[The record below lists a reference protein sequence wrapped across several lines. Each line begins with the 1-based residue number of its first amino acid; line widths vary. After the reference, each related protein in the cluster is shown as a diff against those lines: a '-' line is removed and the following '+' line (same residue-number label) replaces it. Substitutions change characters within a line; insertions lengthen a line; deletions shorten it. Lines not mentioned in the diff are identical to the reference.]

1 MTKNPFK
8 LKIIDDLPFF
18 GDITS
23 FLNFKDSSFKRIAW
37 ALWQKA
43 LTISITFLSFVE
55 IELLYRQDRFF
66 KPLKKSVFDYRIRTR
81 TLITTNCRKLN
92 SIQFVIAFFPFIFTF
107 SFCLRS
113 RYKEQLFSYLVKDT
127 LPGIGVSHQDLSWE
141 TFREI
146 YSKKIISFPDKFLN
160 ISTQKYKY
168 FVSKTEGQIEVVN
181 LADSNRKILS
191 NENEKEGA
199 SSMRLLAAHSASPS
213 ILPPNKGV
221 DKNKGDVV
229 FVNSSMDSAP
239 LEFGTEGNEAY
250 ASGSIF
256 SPSLLSSLSGKDT
269 HQTSYGVESRKI
281 PSLYEY
287 LKQTGLLRTE
297 HESCTFNN
305 GSASTDRFASHAEEK
320 YHEKD
325 EKFRNQDFIER
336 LDVSS
341 NLILLEMKPAWE
353 QKQKQFYIGFL
364 PKKNQISLNKL
375 PLFFDR
381 KQKVGLL
388 KSSIL
393 NSSMRSLACSN
404 LRFEKHSKKE
414 IVHISNVPLQ
424 IKNTKNNNK
433 EKVYAHK
440 FYARKQNFLRSYKDK
455 IDLKTTLI
463 NKKPNLI
470 NVFSKQQFQQ
480 KLFDLDELPLKLDQ
494 NYSEVLFS
502 KTQEN
507 QENLNSNILNPL
519 SILPADRESLII
531 PTPNLFE
538 TLQTF
543 PNPLFTS
550 DLLRFSSNK
559 ERKIDKI
566 ENGIANQTKLLNIL
580 SEEKESGNVSE
591 ETESGDESKEK
602 KSGNVSEET
611 ESGDESKEKESGDE
625 RLLLPNEPTQIEDQ
639 KPIFIKELL
648 EHFDKDGEEET
659 FYKKIFLENELK
671 KVFYNEEFFG
681 SNPLDPTYSFTNF
694 KQTFSAQRAVWDF
707 KVRTD
712 EFDLFD
718 SIQALILNLEKNH
731 ISLNLGLLP
740 EQSGLIS
747 SRLLSGYSYPDMEI
761 TTLRSLRLQKFY
773 KNLTFQKQDKEILS
787 MKIELPSSFLTDP
800 FESDES
806 EPNQKK
812 GNPILTVHSEGPCFS
827 NLENPE
833 VCLNL
838 ESEGFFPFAMRS
850 QKAHTAG
857 AASTNKS
864 FDESGVQ
871 PKGFAQSSSGA
882 KEQFASHEGFF
893 VRARNIDAGQ
903 FYEDSLFRLGDD
915 GDEGN
920 KGDYFSMG
928 DEGYETGEGYEVGE
942 GYEADE
948 GYETDEGY
956 KAGEGY
962 EADEGYELVIK
973 RGEEGGKGYELF
985 VSKNAQ
991 ETHKIGNLLKVP
1003 QLKFHYLPTS
1013 QTLLNKSCLEKLNIS
1028 GIYQKVPTIYKQEI
1042 NLSSKPFALLPLSLW
1057 GDISSFVRISLGRDV
1072 RPIIKNSVF
1081 ESPSRGVL
1089 TLLKPLLYSQ
1099 KPFRDYWEPVTL
1111 QSWLVITKLSFA
1123 FLTLKF
1129 FQNFI
1134 LNEGK
1139 FLLRF
1144 LSEKLKEEL
1153 GLTDNKKD
1161 KGYRLIKKVQKRFKD
1176 VAGIDNILPEL
1187 GEMVWVL
1194 RNSGRSFKV
1203 GRVLPKGF
1211 LFVGP
1216 PGTGKTLLVQAI
1228 AGEAEVPV
1236 LVQSGSSLTDAGENE
1251 KGAQRLKK
1259 LFEQAR
1265 KVAPCIVFIDE
1276 IDTLG
1281 ESRQNV
1287 MSNNVGADDLIQSL
1301 HQSNQGL
1308 TEKSSSDFVTK
1319 SKDKAGNL
1327 TEKKSR
1333 GGFSLN
1339 EDLQHNSYLS
1349 ITKKNQAKQEAN
1361 QEQLNLLMQFLV
1373 ELDGLK
1379 SRAGIIV
1386 IGATNR
1392 PKVLDP
1398 ALTRPGRFD
1407 RVLSLE
1413 FPGKT
1418 KRIEIL
1424 KLYSQN
1430 IGIIYGE
1437 TKKQIS
1443 STTEQAKPKESLSYI
1458 SNTNHA
1464 FGDQDFAWEYLANRT
1479 FGFSAADLAAAMNL
1493 SSIQAI
1499 LRNTGHTIETIEQGI
1514 ESITTYSIKKPK
1526 IERTTEKDPFF
1537 ITRFAYYQAG
1547 KAVLHTLL
1555 PQHPDA
1561 IVLKLWPQPKN
1572 SRHKNV
1578 NLQLTSWSLNHRA
1591 KLETRLIGLYAGK
1604 AAELVALSLNS
1615 QTKKQAKTT
1624 NTRKTTSTIKE
1635 NKGPN
1640 RKTVSFLRT
1649 KNALRNRYVITS
1661 PKQNLTN
1668 QDLWKPKSS
1677 SFLKSSILT
1686 SLPYSNPAARG
1697 KYQEKQGL
1705 LKSSILKSGML
1716 LKPSV
1721 LKSLACSMRSQ
1732 AAHTARAAN
1741 LRFEKHRIISDLLPS
1756 TIKTK
1761 QITLR
1766 PFAPLPAKNVVF
1778 VSRGIRLQAKSFD
1791 VSGEIEQKNQ
1801 QVHSQ
1806 YNKRNLWHSS
1816 LGIEDLSVASNLAH
1830 SLVEK
1835 WHFYSNKIAIRREN
1849 QIFTNQNIV
1858 EISETGVFE
1867 LFQQLTEDV
1876 QNRISA
1882 SNISESTD
1890 AKQSEGRD
1898 KHSRYNFQEWSI
1910 RPWWQNEITE
1920 QTGNLNMFYDDWY
1933 RIYLSDPEESE
1944 RNDEWVAPEEYYH
1957 NTQNLKNLLPKYSYR
1972 KNSYLLPTFKNLTN
1986 PKIPG
1991 LSKPKSSLPYSNP
2004 AARGKYQEKQGLLK
2018 SSILKSGMLLKPSV
2032 LTSLKAHRGF
2042 ISELNNNKRKI
2053 DQATAAK
2060 LNILKDLPK
2069 TSAFNSHVKDK
2080 NNRSKNKNKPFA
2092 FEGPRREFLFKNR
2105 QIKNKLNF
2113 DVTWNDLYKLDR
2125 DYIYHAL
2132 ILTCFNKAFSLLD
2145 ENRELLDY
2153 LADYL
2158 MRFETLRQHKI
2169 KQIFYDFG
2177 YYSLPNESL
2186 IKKE

>member
-66 KPLKKSVFDYRIRTR
+66 KPLEKSVFDYRIRTR
-81 TLITTNCRKLN
+81 TLITTNCKKLN

-146 YSKKIISFPDKFLN
+146 YSKKIISFPDKFSN
-160 ISTQKYKY
+160 ISTQKYQY
-168 FVSKTEGQIEVVN
+168 FVSKTEDQIEVVN

-199 SSMRLLAAHSASPS
+199 SSMLLKPSVLTSLKADSASPS
-213 ILPPNKGV
+213 ILPANKGV

-229 FVNSSMDSAP
+229 FVNSSIDSSP

-250 ASGSIF
+250 ASKSIF
-256 SPSLLSSLSGKDT
+256 SPSLLSFFSGKDT

-287 LKQTGLLRTE
+287 LKQTGLLRIE
-297 HESCTFNN
+297 NEGCTFNN

-320 YHEKD
+320 YQEKD
-325 EKFRNQDFIER
+325 EKLRNQDFIER

-381 KQKVGLL
+381 KQKVGCT
-388 KSSIL
+388 
-393 NSSMRSLACSN
+393 SSMRLLTA
-404 LRFEKHSKKE
+404 HSKKE

-440 FYARKQNFLRSYKDK
+440 FYARKQNLLRSYKDK
-455 IDLKTTLI
+455 ISLKTTLI

-470 NVFSKQQFQQ
+470 NLFSKQQFQQ

-494 NYSEVLFS
+494 NYSEVLSS
-502 KTQEN
+502 KIQEN
-507 QENLNSNILNPL
+507 QENLKLNILNPL
-519 SILPADRESLII
+519 STLSADRESLII

-559 ERKIDKI
+559 ERKIHNI
-566 ENGIANQTKLLNIL
+566 ENGVADQTKLLNIS
-580 SEEKESGNVSE
+580 SEEKDSGPESE
-591 ETESGDESKEK
+591 EKDSGSEGEEK
-602 KSGNVSEET
+602 DSGSESEEKD
-611 ESGDESKEKESGDE
+611 SGSE

-648 EHFDKDGEEET
+648 ENFDKDGEEET

-671 KVFYNEEFFG
+671 KFFYNEEFFA
-681 SNPLDPTYSFTNF
+681 STPLDPTYSFTNL
-694 KQTFSAQRAVWDF
+694 KQTFSAQRGVSAF
-707 KVRTD
+707 KVRT
-712 EFDLFD
+712 EELDLFD

-731 ISLNLGLLP
+731 ISLNLGALP

-761 TTLRSLRLQKFY
+761 TNLRSSRIQKFY
-773 KNLTFQKQDKEILS
+773 KNLIFQKQDKERLS

-812 GNPILTVHSEGPCFS
+812 GNPTLTVHSEGPCFP

-833 VCLNL
+833 VCLNFDY
-838 ESEGFFPFAMRS
+838 EGFFPFA
-850 QKAHTAG
+850 
-857 AASTNKS
+857 STNKNS
-864 FDESGVQ
+864 DKSRVQ

-882 KEQFASHEGFF
+882 KEHFASHEGVF
-893 VRARNIDAGQ
+893 VRAFDTMP
-903 FYEDSLFRLGDD
+903 FYEDSFFCESEDPKQPSLPDKN
-915 GDEGN
+915 EGYE
-920 KGDYFSMG
+920 GDYFSMG
-928 DEGYETGEGYEVGE
+928 DDG
-942 GYEADE
+942 DE
-948 GYETDEGY
+948 GDEGDEWY
-956 KAGEGY
+956 AGY
-962 EADEGYELVIK
+962 EADEGYELFIQ
-973 RGEEGGKGYELF
+973 RGGTLSSLPAAKGVEGVEGAKGYELF
-985 VSKNAQ
+985 VRKKAP

-1013 QTLLNKSCLEKLNIS
+1013 QTLLNKSCLLKLNIS

-1072 RPIIKNSVF
+1072 RPIIKNSFF
-1081 ESPSRGVL
+1081 ESPSRGVFVF
-1089 TLLKPLLYSQ
+1089 LKPLLYTQ

-1301 HQSNQGL
+1301 HQSHQGL

-1333 GGFSLN
+1333 EGLKSKNLKNSSFSLS

-1443 STTEQAKPKESLSYI
+1443 STTEQAKPKESFSYI

-1526 IERTTEKDPFF
+1526 IERTTEKDPCASHKYTCASHKDPFF
-1537 ITRFAYYQAG
+1537 ITLFAYYQAG

-1615 QTKKQAKTT
+1615 QTKKQTKTT

-1640 RKTVSFLRT
+1640 RKTVSLLRT

-1668 QDLWKPKSS
+1668 QDLRKPKSS
-1677 SFLKSSILT
+1677 SFFKASILT

-1705 LKSSILKSGML
+1705 LKSKILKSKSGMRL
-1716 LKPSV
+1716 L
-1721 LKSLACSMRSQ
+1721 
-1732 AAHTARAAN
+1732 AAHR
-1741 LRFEKHRIISDLLPS
+1741 LISDLSPS

-1761 QITLR
+1761 QITLQPMR
-1766 PFAPLPAKNVVF
+1766 RQKAHTASAAFAPLFDKNVVF

-1791 VSGEIEQKNQ
+1791 VSGEIKQKNQ

-1835 WHFYSNKIAIRREN
+1835 WHFYSNKIAIRGEN

-1882 SNISESTD
+1882 SNISESTEK
-1890 AKQSEGRD
+1890 KQSEGRD

-1910 RPWWQNEITE
+1910 RPWWQNVITE

-1933 RIYLSDPEESE
+1933 RIYLPDPEESE
-1944 RNDEWVAPEEYYH
+1944 RNDEWVTPDQYYH
-1957 NTQNLKNLLPKYSYR
+1957 NTQNLKNLLPKSSYR
-1972 KNSYLLPTFKNLTN
+1972 KKKYLLPTFKNLTN

-1991 LSKPKSSLPYSNP
+1991 VSKPKNSLPYSNP
-2004 AARGKYQEKQGLLK
+2004 AARGKYQEKQDLLK
-2018 SSILKSGMLLKPSV
+2018 SKILKSGMRSQ
-2032 LTSLKAHRGF
+2032 AARRGF

-2053 DQATAAK
+2053 DQATATK
-2060 LNILKDLPK
+2060 LNILNLLSK
-2069 TSAFNSHVKDK
+2069 TSAFNSHVKEK
-2080 NNRSKNKNKPFA
+2080 NNRSKNKNKP

-2177 YYSLPNESL
+2177 YSFLPNESL

>member
-81 TLITTNCRKLN
+81 TLITTKCKKLN
-92 SIQFVIAFFPFIFTF
+92 RIQFVIAFFPFIFTF

-127 LPGIGVSHQDLSWE
+127 LPGICVSHQDLSWE

-146 YSKKIISFPDKFLN
+146 YSKKIISFPDKFSN
-160 ISTQKYKY
+160 ISTKKYKY
-168 FVSKTEGQIEVVN
+168 FVSRTEGQIEVVN

-191 NENEKEGA
+191 NENEEG
-199 SSMRLLAAHSASPS
+199 ASPS
-213 ILPPNKGV
+213 ILPANREV
-221 DKNKGDVV
+221 DKNKGDGV
-229 FVNSSMDSAP
+229 FVNSNKDFAP

-250 ASGSIF
+250 ASKSIF
-256 SPSLLSSLSGKDT
+256 SPSLLSPLSGKDT

-297 HESCTFNN
+297 NEGCTFNN
-305 GSASTDRFASHAEEK
+305 GSASTDHFASHAEEK
-320 YHEKD
+320 YQKKD
-325 EKFRNQDFIER
+325 EKLRNQDFIER

-381 KQKVGLL
+381 KQKVGCA
-388 KSSIL
+388 
-393 NSSMRSLACSN
+393 SSMRLLSA
-404 LRFEKHSKKE
+404 HSKKE
-414 IVHISNVPLQ
+414 IFHISNVPLQ

-433 EKVYAHK
+433 EKFYVHK

-455 IDLKTTLI
+455 ISLKATLI
-463 NKKPNLI
+463 TKKPNLI

-494 NYSEVLFS
+494 NYSEVLSS

-559 ERKIDKI
+559 ERKIDNI
-566 ENGIANQTKLLNIL
+566 ENGIADQTKLLNIS
-580 SEEKESGNVSE
+580 SEEKESGNESE
-591 ETESGDESKEK
+591 
-602 KSGNVSEET
+602 
-611 ESGDESKEKESGDE
+611 EKESGYE
-625 RLLLPNEPTQIEDQ
+625 KLLLSNEPTQIEDQ

-648 EHFDKDGEEET
+648 EKFDKDGEEET

-671 KVFYNEEFFG
+671 KVFYNEEFFA
-681 SNPLDPTYSFTNF
+681 STPLDPTYSFTNL
-694 KQTFSAQRAVWDF
+694 KQTFSAQRAVCAF
-707 KVRTD
+707 KVRTE

-731 ISLNLGLLP
+731 ISLNLGALP

-761 TTLRSLRLQKFY
+761 TNLRSSRIQKFY
-773 KNLTFQKQDKEILS
+773 KNLIYQKQNKEILS
-787 MKIELPSSFLTDP
+787 MKIELPSSFLTDS

-812 GNPILTVHSEGPCFS
+812 GNPILTVNSEGPCFP

-833 VCLNL
+833 VCLNF
-838 ESEGFFPFAMRS
+838 ESEGFFPFA
-850 QKAHTAG
+850 
-857 AASTNKS
+857 STNNNSDK
-864 FDESGVQ
+864 SGVQ
-871 PKGFAQSSSGA
+871 PKGFARSSSGA
-882 KEQFASHEGFF
+882 KERFASHEGFF
-893 VRARNIDAGQ
+893 VRAFDATPV
-903 FYEDSLFRLGDD
+903 YEDSEDSFFCGSEDPKQPSLPDKNEGYKGDYFSM
-915 GDEGN
+915 GDEENEGN
-920 KGDYFSMG
+920 KGDYFSMEDKG
-928 DEGYETGEGYEVGE
+928 DKWN
-942 GYEADE
+942 A
-948 GYETDEGY
+948 
-956 KAGEGY
+956 GY
-962 EADEGYELVIK
+962 EADEGYELFIQ
-973 RGEEGGKGYELF
+973 RGGEGATLPAAKGVEGVEGAKGYELF
-985 VSKNAQ
+985 VRKNAQ
-991 ETHKIGNLLKVP
+991 ETHKIGGLLKAP

-1072 RPIIKNSVF
+1072 RPVIKNSVF
-1081 ESPSRGVL
+1081 ESPSRRVL
-1089 TLLKPLLYSQ
+1089 VLLKPFLYSQ
-1099 KPFRDYWEPVTL
+1099 KPFRDYWEPVTI

-1123 FLTLKF
+1123 FITLKF

-1153 GLTDNKKD
+1153 GLTDQKKD

-1194 RNSGRSFKV
+1194 RNSGRSFKI

-1236 LVQSGSSLTDAGENE
+1236 LVQSGSLLTDAEENEKNE
-1251 KGAQRLKK
+1251 KGAQRLKN
-1259 LFEQAR
+1259 LFEEAR

-1276 IDTLG
+1276 IDTFG

-1287 MSNNVGADDLIQSL
+1287 MSNHVGADDLIQSL
-1301 HQSNQGL
+1301 HKYNQGL
-1308 TEKSSSDFVTK
+1308 TEKSSSDYVNK
-1319 SKDKAGNL
+1319 SI
-1327 TEKKSR
+1327 
-1333 GGFSLN
+1333 

-1430 IGIIYGE
+1430 IGLVYGE
-1437 TKKQIS
+1437 TNKQIS
-1443 STTEQAKPKESLSYI
+1443 STTEQAKPKESFSDI

-1464 FGDQDFAWEYLANRT
+1464 FGDQNFAWEYLANRT
-1479 FGFSAADLAAAMNL
+1479 FGFSAADLSAAMNL

-1615 QTKKQAKTT
+1615 QTKKQTKTT
-1624 NTRKTTSTIKE
+1624 KFRKITSTIKE

-1640 RKTVSFLRT
+1640 RKTVSLLRT
-1649 KNALRNRYVITS
+1649 KNADLFFRNRYVITS

-1668 QDLWKPKSS
+1668 QGLWKPKSS
-1677 SFLKSSILT
+1677 SFL
-1686 SLPYSNPAARG
+1686 
-1697 KYQEKQGL
+1697 
-1705 LKSSILKSGML
+1705 
-1716 LKPSV
+1716 
-1721 LKSLACSMRSQ
+1721 
-1732 AAHTARAAN
+1732 
-1741 LRFEKHRIISDLLPS
+1741 
-1756 TIKTK
+1756 
-1761 QITLR
+1761 
-1766 PFAPLPAKNVVF
+1766 
-1778 VSRGIRLQAKSFD
+1778 
-1791 VSGEIEQKNQ
+1791 NQ

-1835 WHFYSNKIAIRREN
+1835 WHFYSNKIAIRRKN
-1849 QIFTNQNIV
+1849 QIFTNQNRV
-1858 EISETGVFE
+1858 EISEIGVFD

-1882 SNISESTD
+1882 SNISESTEK
-1890 AKQSEGRD
+1890 KQSEGRD

-1920 QTGNLNMFYDDWY
+1920 QTGNLNMFYDNWY
-1933 RIYLSDPEESE
+1933 RIYLPDPEESE
-1944 RNDEWVAPEEYYH
+1944 RM
-1957 NTQNLKNLLPKYSYR
+1957 KNGLP
-1972 KNSYLLPTFKNLTN
+1972 LTN
-1986 PKIPG
+1986 IT
-1991 LSKPKSSLPYSNP
+1991 
-2004 AARGKYQEKQGLLK
+2004 
-2018 SSILKSGMLLKPSV
+2018 I
-2032 LTSLKAHRGF
+2032 
-2042 ISELNNNKRKI
+2042 I
-2053 DQATAAK
+2053 
-2060 LNILKDLPK
+2060 
-2069 TSAFNSHVKDK
+2069 
-2080 NNRSKNKNKPFA
+2080 
-2092 FEGPRREFLFKNR
+2092 RR
-2105 QIKNKLNF
+2105 
-2113 DVTWNDLYKLDR
+2113 T
-2125 DYIYHAL
+2125 
-2132 ILTCFNKAFSLLD
+2132 
-2145 ENRELLDY
+2145 
-2153 LADYL
+2153 
-2158 MRFETLRQHKI
+2158 
-2169 KQIFYDFG
+2169 
-2177 YYSLPNESL
+2177 
-2186 IKKE
+2186 

>member
-23 FLNFKDSSFKRIAW
+23 FLNVKDSSFKRIAW

-81 TLITTNCRKLN
+81 TLITTNCKKLN

-127 LPGIGVSHQDLSWE
+127 LPGICVSHQDLSWE

-146 YSKKIISFPDKFLN
+146 YSKKIISFPDKFSN

-181 LADSNRKILS
+181 LADSNRKLLS
-191 NENEKEGA
+191 NENEKG
-199 SSMRLLAAHSASPS
+199 ASPS
-213 ILPPNKGV
+213 ILPANKGV
-221 DKNKGDVV
+221 DKNKGDEV

-250 ASGSIF
+250 ASKSIF
-256 SPSLLSSLSGKDT
+256 SPSLLSSFSGKDT

-287 LKQTGLLRTE
+287 LKQTGLLRIE
-297 HESCTFNN
+297 NEGCTFNN

-320 YHEKD
+320 YREKD
-325 EKFRNQDFIER
+325 EKLRNQDFIER
-336 LDVSS
+336 FDVSS

-381 KQKVGLL
+381 KQKVGCA
-388 KSSIL
+388 
-393 NSSMRSLACSN
+393 SSMRSLAA
-404 LRFEKHSKKE
+404 HSKKE

-455 IDLKTTLI
+455 ISLKTTLI

-470 NVFSKQQFQQ
+470 NLFSKQQFQQ

-494 NYSEVLFS
+494 NYSEVLSS

-507 QENLNSNILNPL
+507 KENLKSNILSPL
-519 SILPADRESLII
+519 SILPADRKSLSI

-543 PNPLFTS
+543 PTPLVTS

-559 ERKIDKI
+559 ERKIHNI
-566 ENGIANQTKLLNIL
+566 ENGIADQTKLLNIS
-580 SEEKESGNVSE
+580 SEEKDSGYESE
-591 ETESGDESKEK
+591 EKDSGY
-602 KSGNVSEET
+602 
-611 ESGDESKEKESGDE
+611 E

-648 EHFDKDGEEET
+648 ENFDKDGEEET

-671 KVFYNEEFFG
+671 KFFYNEEFFA
-681 SNPLDPTYSFTNF
+681 STPLDPTYSFTNL
-694 KQTFSAQRAVWDF
+694 KQTFSAQRAVCAF
-707 KVRTD
+707 KVRTE

-731 ISLNLGLLP
+731 ISLNLGALP

-747 SRLLSGYSYPDMEI
+747 SRLLSGYEYPDMEI
-761 TTLRSLRLQKFY
+761 TNLRFSRIQKFY
-773 KNLTFQKQDKEILS
+773 KNLIFQKQDKEILS

-812 GNPILTVHSEGPCFS
+812 GNPILTVNSEGPCFP

-833 VCLNL
+833 VCLNF
-838 ESEGFFPFAMRS
+838 ESEGFFPFA
-850 QKAHTAG
+850 
-857 AASTNKS
+857 STNKNS
-864 FDESGVQ
+864 DKSRVQ

-882 KEQFASHEGFF
+882 KEHFASHEGVF
-893 VRARNIDAGQ
+893 VRTFDAIP
-903 FYEDSLFRLGDD
+903 FYEDSFFCGSEDPKQPSLPDKN
-915 GDEGN
+915 EGYE
-920 KGDYFSMG
+920 GDYFSMG
-928 DEGYETGEGYEVGE
+928 DEGDEGGEG
-942 GYEADE
+942 DE
-948 GYETDEGY
+948 WY
-956 KAGEGY
+956 AGY
-962 EADEGYELVIK
+962 EADEGYELFLQ
-973 RGEEGGKGYELF
+973 RGGTLSTLPAAKGVEGAKGYELF
-985 VSKNAQ
+985 VRKTAQ

-1089 TLLKPLLYSQ
+1089 ALLKPLLYSQ

-1333 GGFSLN
+1333 GGFSRN

-1437 TKKQIS
+1437 AKKQIS

-1615 QTKKQAKTT
+1615 QTKKQTKTT

-1677 SFLKSSILT
+1677 SFFKSSILT

-1697 KYQEKQGL
+1697 KYHEKQGRA
-1705 LKSSILKSGML
+1705 SG
-1716 LKPSV
+1716 
-1721 LKSLACSMRSQ
+1721 MRSQ
-1732 AAHTARAAN
+1732 AA
-1741 LRFEKHRIISDLLPS
+1741 HRIISDLLPS
-1756 TIKTK
+1756 TIKPK
-1761 QITLR
+1761 QMTLR
-1766 PFAPLPAKNVVF
+1766 PFAPLPDKNVVF
-1778 VSRGIRLQAKSFD
+1778 VSRGIGLQTKSFD
-1791 VSGEIEQKNQ
+1791 VSGEIKQKNQ

-1933 RIYLSDPEESE
+1933 RIYLPDPEESE
-1944 RNDEWVAPEEYYH
+1944 RNDEWVTPDEYYH
-1957 NTQNLKNLLPKYSYR
+1957 NTQNLKNLLPKSSYR

-2004 AARGKYQEKQGLLK
+2004 AARGKYQEKQGRA
-2018 SSILKSGMLLKPSV
+2018 SGMR
-2032 LTSLKAHRGF
+2032 SLVAHRGF
-2042 ISELNNNKRKI
+2042 ISELNNNKIKI

-2060 LNILKDLPK
+2060 LNILKDLSK

-2080 NNRSKNKNKPFA
+2080 NNRSKNKKKL
-2092 FEGPRREFLFKNR
+2092 FEGPDKNAVFVSREFLFKNR

-2132 ILTCFNKAFSLLD
+2132 ILTCFNKAFYLLD